1 MVISASI
8 EALFEIDEVSSE
20 PLPDGRVR
28 VVFVTTGLHPDL
40 AKVKTAIWAML
51 SPPAQKVDE
60 VKVYEVQR
68 GPIAKRYRVEVVMK
82 PLLKGI
88 REDRS
93 LGIRELI
100 AGRGRR

>member
-1 MVISASI
+1 MVISASL
-8 EALFEIDEVSSE
+8 EALFEIDEVTSE

-28 VVFVTTGLHPDL
+28 VVFVTTGLHPEL
-40 AKVKTAIWAML
+40 AKIKTVVWAML

-60 VKVYEVQR
+60 VKVFEVQR
-68 GPIAKRYRVEVVMK
+68 GPVAKRYRVEVVMK

-93 LGIRELI
+93 LGLRDVLSRRE
-100 AGRGRR
+100 R